1 MSPCVLLSLLL
12 LVVVADSEARVLRVP
27 PAVTL
32 ERFKFKFMVTESRK
46 CITVNLK
53 VVFFEGSRMIN
64 DLQPKT

>member
-1 MSPCVLLSLLL
+1 MSPCVLLSL

-27 PAVTL
+27 PAAVTL

-53 VVFFEGSRMIN
+53 VVFLN
-64 DLQPKT
+64 

>member
-12 LVVVADSEARVLRVP
+12 VVADSEARVLRVP

-53 VVFFEGSRMIN
+53 VVFLRVHE
-64 DLQPKT
+64 